1 MRLNRLTAR
10 KVDTATKPG
19 LLADGGGLWLR
30 VGRGGSKSWAFRFM
44 LNGKAREMGL
54 GGLSK
59 VGLADAR
66 KKAAP
71 LRLLLADKVD
81 PLERR
86 KLEKSANTIASAR
99 SMTFDECATSYIKA
113 HEVGWRHEKHRMQWS
128 NSLARYVS
136 PAFGAVPVSSIDVA
150 MVMNVLEPL
159 WMKTPET
166 ASRVRGRVERILDW
180 ARVRGFREGENPAR
194 WRSHLDH
201 LLPARSKVR
210 AQKHYTSLPYA
221 EIATFMSGLRS
232 RSGVGASALEFLILC
247 AARSSEVADARRA
260 EIDWAARTWTIPASR
275 MKSGREHRVPLSSA
289 AMAVLDRM
297 KATGGEFIFSNE
309 PGRGLGKGALAKQV
323 KGRNCTVHGF
333 RATFKTWATERTNFA
348 RELVEAALAHVLDD
362 KTEAA
367 YLRGDMIEKRRR
379 LMEAWAEFLAKA
391 PTQEL
396 SNVAPMRRMG

>member
-1 MRLNRLTAR
+1 
-10 KVDTATKPG
+10 
-19 LLADGGGLWLR
+19 
-30 VGRGGSKSWAFRFM
+30 
-44 LNGKAREMGL
+44 
-54 GGLSK
+54 
-59 VGLADAR
+59 
-66 KKAAP
+66 
-71 LRLLLADKVD
+71 
-81 PLERR
+81 
-86 KLEKSANTIASAR
+86 
-99 SMTFDECATSYIKA
+99 
-113 HEVGWRHEKHRMQWS
+113 
-128 NSLARYVS
+128 
-136 PAFGAVPVSSIDVA
+136 
-150 MVMNVLEPL
+150 
-159 WMKTPET
+159 
-166 ASRVRGRVERILDW
+166 
-180 ARVRGFREGENPAR
+180 
-194 WRSHLDH
+194 
-201 LLPARSKVR
+201 
-210 AQKHYTSLPYA
+210 
-221 EIATFMSGLRS
+221 
-232 RSGVGASALEFLILC
+232 
-247 AARSSEVADARRA
+247 
-260 EIDWAARTWTIPASR
+260 